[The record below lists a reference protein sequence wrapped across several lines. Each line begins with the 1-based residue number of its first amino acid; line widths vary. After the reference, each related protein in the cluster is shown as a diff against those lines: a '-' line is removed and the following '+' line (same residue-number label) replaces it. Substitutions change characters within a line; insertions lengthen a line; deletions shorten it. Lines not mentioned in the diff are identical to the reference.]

1 MIDVHV
7 VNKKKQRKYIDSYN
21 TGEKNDWCIHCKQKK
36 KRKNKE
42 IEIFAKIICNKYMF
56 IVK

>member
-36 KRKNKE
+36 KKKKKKQRNWDFCKDSLQ
-42 IEIFAKIICNKYMF
+42 
-56 IVK
+56 